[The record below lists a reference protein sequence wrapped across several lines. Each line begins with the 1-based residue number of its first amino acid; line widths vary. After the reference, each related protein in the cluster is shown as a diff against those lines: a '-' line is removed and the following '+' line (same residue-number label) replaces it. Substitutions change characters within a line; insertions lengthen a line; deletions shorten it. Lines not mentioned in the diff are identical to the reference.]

1 MMATVT
7 AKSDSI
13 SLTSRRSGST
23 WSTATWAVNLAFSAA
38 IPANANI
45 TSSVLTVHVS
55 TLPVAGNYLYVDG
68 QKLRARQNT
77 QTTSISISPGTS
89 SRDIAVS
96 FQASG
101 TSYST
106 SIIVFDLSLSIS
118 YEIAVSSATAP
129 TTVKVSSTVAEG
141 AVTLSWS
148 GASGG
153 TQNAITGYQIHYNN
167 SSDGVNWGDWVPAAT
182 VATSAGSGSVSV
194 AVNDTRGAYRQW
206 RIRTCG
212 AAGESYYSGWA
223 YSPTV
228 RTNTAPSAPSKL
240 SATPSVLES
249 GAISLSWAA
258 STDATDAISYYHI
271 RSRLSTDGGNSWSGW
286 ADVGN
291 VNGLSVSYS
300 PTLNRGAKIQYSI
313 YAVDSFGV
321 ASASATFPAVTR
333 NSLPSAPKNI
343 TAAPALYES
352 GEITITWEAS
362 TDADK
367 QNISYQVYRGIMQ
380 ASGNFGDTVL
390 LGETTSTSYKDSPS
404 MQRGSKINYSVFAVD
419 TLGASSGAVS
429 NVVTRNSSPS
439 APKNVTATPALYES
453 GGITLTW
460 TASTDPD
467 GNLAGYYVQRQL
479 SADGATYGDWSDVET
494 VQSPPVQ
501 LTPNMSRGTFVRYRV
516 QSYDALGAASGL
528 TESNPVRRN
537 RVPAAPALYGTSGL
551 INLPFRP
558 CFAISAPSEP
568 DGEGMQVQAALFSE
582 ASEVV
587 GANWSRHAIY
597 LSGPNAGTETAS
609 NNRIS
614 DLTFYDA
621 DQYLLNI
628 SPNSQ
633 VKYTVFSYDADKAF
647 LKWDRW
653 YQDSD
658 YTLDENAVYFRVEMA
673 FANDQDITDENIPLL
688 EAVIKVCRK
697 GETQIMAYT
706 QVATLPANGG
716 FAAFRLP
723 QTVET
728 GRYRVLLRLVDASG
742 GAGEA
747 LSAAFSVGT
756 PSWARSIASGT
767 VIASETISH
776 QAELTEMLSHV
787 NAARARFGLA
797 DMALPGRLGY
807 FADWLT
813 QMQALAQGAAD
824 CYALL
829 GENAAIPQQATNYP
843 SAATVSAVRAL
854 AEGV

>member
-1 MMATVT
+1 MATVT

-13 SLTSRRSGST
+13 SLTSRRTGSK

-38 IPANANI
+38 IPANATI
-45 TSSVLTVHVS
+45 TSAVLTVHVS
-55 TLPVAGNYLYVDG
+55 TLPAAGNYLYVDG
-68 QKLRARQNT
+68 QKLRARQNM

-118 YEIAVSSATAP
+118 YEIAVSSAIAP

-182 VATSAGSGSVSV
+182 VSTSAGSGSVSM

-228 RTNTAPSAPSKL
+228 RTNTAPSAPSNL

-249 GAISLSWAA
+249 GAIFLSWAA
-258 STDATDAISYYHI
+258 STDATDVISYYHI

-291 VNGLSVSYS
+291 VKGLSVSYS

-321 ASASATFPAVTR
+321 SSASATFSAVTR

-343 TAAPALYES
+343 TATPALYES

-367 QNISYQVYRGIMQ
+367 QTISYRVYRGIMQ
-380 ASGNFGDTVL
+380 TSGNFGDTVL

-404 MQRGSKINYSVFAVD
+404 LQRGAKINYSVFAVD

-439 APKNVTATPALYES
+439 APQNVTATPALYES

-460 TASTDPD
+460 ATSTDPD
-467 GNLAGYYVQRQL
+467 GNLSGYEVQQKL
-479 SADGATYGDWSDVET
+479 SADGVTYGAWADAQTVEAPAAT
-494 VQSPPVQ
+494 LSPS
-501 LTPNMSRGTFVRYRV
+501 MSRGTYVRFRV
-516 QSYDALGAASGL
+516 RAVDALGAASAWVEL
-528 TESNPVRRN
+528 LSPVRRN
-537 RVPAAPALYGTSGL
+537 RVPQAPSIYAAAALSALSGK
-551 INLPFRP
+551 P
-558 CFAISAPSEP
+558 CFTIRAAQEP
-568 DGEGMQVQAALFSE
+568 DGESMRVQAL
-582 ASEVV
+582 
-587 GANWSRHAIY
+587 
-597 LSGPNAGTETAS
+597 LQ
-609 NNRIS
+609 
-614 DLTFYDA
+614 DA
-621 DQYLLNI
+621 DGRQLYG
-628 SPNSQ
+628 
-633 VKYTVFSYDADKAF
+633 YADEKA
-647 LKWDRW
+647 
-653 YQDSD
+653 
-658 YTLDENAVYFRVEMA
+658 
-673 FANDQDITDENIPLL
+673 
-688 EAVIKVCRK
+688 
-697 GETQIMAYT
+697 
-706 QVATLPANGG
+706 LPAAGG
-716 FAAFRLP
+716 DASFRCAHELSP
-723 QTVET
+723 
-728 GRYRVLLRLVDASG
+728 GNYRVVVRLVDASG
-742 GAGEA
+742 GVSDTT
-747 LSAAFSVGT
+747 SASFTVAAPAWT
-756 PSWARSIASGT
+756 RDITSGV
-767 VIASETISH
+767 VIASETVSH
-776 QAELTEMLSHV
+776 QADLTELLSAV
-787 NAARARFGLA
+787 NAVRARFGLIA
-797 DMALPGRLGY
+797 MTLPGRLGY

-813 QMQALAQGAAD
+813 QMQALAQGTAD

-829 GENAAIPQQATNYP
+829 GESAAIPQQATNYP

-854 AEGV
+854 VQGV

>member
-1 MMATVT
+1 MATVT

-13 SLTSRRSGST
+13 SLTSRRTGSK

-38 IPANANI
+38 IPANATI
-45 TSSVLTVHVS
+45 TSDVLTVHVS
-55 TLPVAGNYLYVDG
+55 TLPAAGNYLYVDG
-68 QKLRARQNT
+68 QKLRARQNM

-118 YEIAVSSATAP
+118 YEIAVSSAIAP

-141 AVTLSWS
+141 TVTLSWS

-182 VATSAGSGSVSV
+182 VATSAGSGSVSM

-212 AAGESYYSGWA
+212 SAGESYYSVWA
-223 YSPTV
+223 YSSTV
-228 RTNTAPSAPSKL
+228 RTNTAPSAPSNL

-291 VNGLSVSYS
+291 VKGLSVSYS

-321 ASASATFPAVTR
+321 SSASATFSTVTR

-343 TAAPALYES
+343 TATPALYES

-367 QNISYQVYRGIMQ
+367 QTISYQVYRGIMQ
-380 ASGNFGDTVL
+380 SSGNFGDTVL

-404 MQRGSKINYSVFAVD
+404 LQRGAKINYSVFAVD
-419 TLGASSGAVS
+419 TLGASSGAAS
-429 NVVTRNSSPS
+429 NVVTRNSTPS
-439 APKNVTATPALYES
+439 APQNVTATPALYES

-460 TASTDPD
+460 TTSTDPD
-467 GNLAGYYVQRQL
+467 GNLAGYEVQQKL
-479 SADGATYGDWSDVET
+479 SADGVTYGAWAEAQTVEAPAAT
-494 VQSPPVQ
+494 LSPS
-501 LTPNMSRGTFVRYRV
+501 MSRGTYVRFRV
-516 QSYDALGAASGL
+516 RAVDALGAASAWVEL
-528 TESNPVRRN
+528 FSPVRRN
-537 RVPAAPALYGTSGL
+537 RVPQTPSIYAAAALSALSGK
-551 INLPFRP
+551 P
-558 CFAISAPSEP
+558 CFTIRAAQEP
-568 DGEGMQVQAALFSE
+568 DGESMRVQAL
-582 ASEVV
+582 
-587 GANWSRHAIY
+587 
-597 LSGPNAGTETAS
+597 LQ
-609 NNRIS
+609 
-614 DLTFYDA
+614 DA
-621 DQYLLNI
+621 DGRQLYGYADEKALSAAGGDASFRCAHEL
-628 SPNSQ
+628 SPGNYC
-633 VKYTVFSYDADKAF
+633 VV
-647 LKWDRW
+647 
-653 YQDSD
+653 
-658 YTLDENAVYFRVEMA
+658 V
-673 FANDQDITDENIPLL
+673 
-688 EAVIKVCRK
+688 
-697 GETQIMAYT
+697 
-706 QVATLPANGG
+706 
-716 FAAFRLP
+716 
-723 QTVET
+723 
-728 GRYRVLLRLVDASG
+728 RLVDASG
-742 GAGEA
+742 GVSDTT
-747 LSAAFSVGT
+747 SASFTVAAPAWTRDIT
-756 PSWARSIASGT
+756 PGA
-767 VIASETISH
+767 VIASETVSH
-776 QAELTEMLSHV
+776 QADLTELLSAV
-787 NAARARFGLA
+787 NAVRARFGLIA
-797 DMALPGRLGY
+797 MTLPGRLGY

-813 QMQALAQGAAD
+813 QMQALAQGTAD

-829 GENAAIPQQATNYP
+829 GESVAIPQQATNYP

-854 AEGV
+854 VQGV

>member
-1 MMATVT
+1 MATVT

-13 SLTSRRSGST
+13 SLTSRRTGSK

-38 IPANANI
+38 IPANATI
-45 TSSVLTVHVS
+45 TSAVLTVHVS
-55 TLPVAGNYLYVDG
+55 TLPAAGNYLYVDG
-68 QKLRARQNT
+68 QKLRARQNM

-106 SIIVFDLSLSIS
+106 SIIVFDLYLSIS

-153 TQNAITGYQIHYNN
+153 TQNAITGYQIQYNN

-182 VATSAGSGSVSV
+182 VATSAGSGSVSM

-223 YSPTV
+223 YSSTV
-228 RTNTAPSAPSKL
+228 RTNTAPSAPSNL

-291 VNGLSVSYS
+291 VKGLSVSYS

-321 ASASATFPAVTR
+321 SSASATFSAVTR

-343 TAAPALYES
+343 TATPALYES

-367 QNISYQVYRGIMQ
+367 QTISYQVYRGIMQ
-380 ASGNFGDTVL
+380 SSGNFGDTVL

-404 MQRGSKINYSVFAVD
+404 LQRGAKINYSVFAVD

-429 NVVTRNSSPS
+429 NVVTRNSTPS
-439 APKNVTATPALYES
+439 APQNVTATPALYES

-460 TASTDPD
+460 ATSTDPD
-467 GNLAGYYVQRQL
+467 GNLSGYEVQQKL
-479 SADGATYGDWSDVET
+479 SADGVTYGAWADAQTVEAPAAT
-494 VQSPPVQ
+494 LSPS
-501 LTPNMSRGTFVRYRV
+501 MSRGTYVRFRV
-516 QSYDALGAASGL
+516 RAVDALGAVSAWVELFS
-528 TESNPVRRN
+528 PVRRN
-537 RVPAAPALYGTSGL
+537 RVPQAPSIYAAAALSALSGK
-551 INLPFRP
+551 P
-558 CFAISAPSEP
+558 CFTIRAAQEP
-568 DGEGMQVQAALFSE
+568 DGESMRVQAL
-582 ASEVV
+582 
-587 GANWSRHAIY
+587 
-597 LSGPNAGTETAS
+597 LQ
-609 NNRIS
+609 
-614 DLTFYDA
+614 DA
-621 DQYLLNI
+621 DGQQLYG
-628 SPNSQ
+628 
-633 VKYTVFSYDADKAF
+633 YADEK
-647 LKWDRW
+647 
-653 YQDSD
+653 
-658 YTLDENAVYFRVEMA
+658 
-673 FANDQDITDENIPLL
+673 
-688 EAVIKVCRK
+688 
-697 GETQIMAYT
+697 
-706 QVATLPANGG
+706 TLPAAGG
-716 FAAFRLP
+716 DASFRCAHELSP
-723 QTVET
+723 
-728 GRYRVLLRLVDASG
+728 GNYRIVMRLVDASG
-742 GAGEA
+742 GVSDTT
-747 LSAAFSVGT
+747 SASFTVAAPAWTRDIT
-756 PSWARSIASGT
+756 PGA
-767 VIASETISH
+767 VIASETVSH
-776 QAELTEMLSHV
+776 QADLTELLSAV
-787 NAARARFGLA
+787 NAVRARFGLIA
-797 DMALPGRLGY
+797 MTLPGRLGY

-813 QMQALAQGAAD
+813 QMQALAQGTAD

-843 SAATVSAVRAL
+843 SAATVIAVRAL
-854 AEGV
+854 VQGV

>member
-1 MMATVT
+1 MATVT

-55 TLPVAGNYLYVDG
+55 TLPAAGNYLYVDG

-258 STDATDAISYYHI
+258 STDATDAISHYHI

-286 ADVGN
+286 TDVGN
-291 VNGLSVSYS
+291 VKGLSVSYS
-300 PTLNRGAKIQYSI
+300 PTLNRGTKIQYSI

-333 NSLPSAPKNI
+333 NSLPSAPKSI

-352 GEITITWEAS
+352 GEITISWEAS

-367 QNISYQVYRGIMQ
+367 QTITYQVYRGIMQ

-404 MQRGSKINYSVFAVD
+404 LQRGAKINYSVFAVD

-439 APKNVTATPALYES
+439 APQNVTATPALYES

-467 GNLAGYYVQRQL
+467 GNLAGYEVQQQL
-479 SADGATYGDWSDVET
+479 SADGVTYGAWADAQTVEAPAAT
-494 VQSPPVQ
+494 LSPS
-501 LTPNMSRGTFVRYRV
+501 MSRGAYVRFRV
-516 QSYDALGAASGL
+516 RAVDALGAASAWVEL
-528 TESNPVRRN
+528 LSPVRRN
-537 RVPAAPALYGTSGL
+537 RVPQAPSIYAAAALSALSGK
-551 INLPFRP
+551 P
-558 CFAISAPSEP
+558 CFTIRAAQEP
-568 DGEGMQVQAALFSE
+568 DGERMRVQAL
-582 ASEVV
+582 
-587 GANWSRHAIY
+587 
-597 LSGPNAGTETAS
+597 LQ
-609 NNRIS
+609 
-614 DLTFYDA
+614 DA
-621 DQYLLNI
+621 DGRQLYGYADEKALSAAGGDASFRCAHEL
-628 SPNSQ
+628 SPGS
-633 VKYTVFSYDADKAF
+633 
-647 LKWDRW
+647 
-653 YQDSD
+653 
-658 YTLDENAVYFRVEMA
+658 
-673 FANDQDITDENIPLL
+673 
-688 EAVIKVCRK
+688 
-697 GETQIMAYT
+697 
-706 QVATLPANGG
+706 
-716 FAAFRLP
+716 
-723 QTVET
+723 
-728 GRYRVLLRLVDASG
+728 YRVVVRLVDASG
-742 GAGEA
+742 GVSDTT
-747 LSAAFSVGT
+747 SASFN
-756 PSWARSIASGT
+756 IAAPAWTRDITSGA
-767 VIASETISH
+767 VIASETVSH
-776 QAELTEMLSHV
+776 QADLTELLSAV
-787 NAARARFGLA
+787 NAVRARFGLDA
-797 DMALPGRLGY
+797 MPLPGCLGY

-829 GENAAIPQQATNYP
+829 GESAAIPQQETNYP
-843 SAATVSAVRAL
+843 SAATVNAVRAL